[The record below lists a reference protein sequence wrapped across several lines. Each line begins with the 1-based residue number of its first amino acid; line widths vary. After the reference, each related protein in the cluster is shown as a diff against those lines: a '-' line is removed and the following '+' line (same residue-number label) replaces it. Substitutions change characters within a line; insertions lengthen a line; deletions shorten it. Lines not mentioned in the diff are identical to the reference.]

1 MRPCPAGETASK
13 HVAGK
18 LSIMLRRMIS
28 APTALAHYALGS
40 CYVLAQLALYE
51 RNAKLLTDAAR

>member
-1 MRPCPAGETASK
+1 
-13 HVAGK
+13 VAGK

-51 RNAKLLTDAAR
+51 RNAKLLTDGAR